1 MFAELLNGKEFKGR
15 AVIADD
21 RNAERPLKVRDLGP
35 TNRPASGSPKSAVDS
50 ASETS
55 LFAGGPVS
63 YPSTVGISSPTSTVS
78 SAYGQVRFDLTAS
91 SHHLHS
97 LPQSDR
103 GPLQDRH
110 HYHVPAAQALMPTCF
125 VQDGGSFSMPMSP
138 SSYMAS
144 LGASFSHGTMM
155 PTCDAFTPSYPQPGL
170 PTTTYGY
177 YGPGAEAQQP
187 FYGYQTTADRQPAL
201 YNQSASYAVQPV
213 QPYSEFYP
221 PPPPPPPPNVAAL
234 NNQMADLTMGRGVGP
249 GGGGVV
255 YTEQRGIH
263 IRELSRRAS
272 EEQVRRMICEAA
284 GREASLINHLDV
296 PLDKEGCPR
305 GHAIVHFRSADLARR
320 MEARLHGA
328 DFKGRKLQVRL
339 LKEGEV
345 VGVGGCSAMASPP
358 TRGHGHGHGH
368 RSGRHHISSSR
379 REEGR
384 RAERRDRDKER
395 GSDRGEKKVSST
407 LSASKGMPLVVS
419 GAWPAVEA
427 SICSTP
433 SSTSKSKDKGK
444 EKHGGKKSAV
454 VIADGSSR
462 RADKT

>member
-1 MFAELLNGKEFKGR
+1 FAELLNGKEFKGR
-15 AVIADD
+15 SVIADD
-21 RNAERPLKVRDLGP
+21 RNAERPLK
-35 TNRPASGSPKSAVDS
+35 
-50 ASETS
+50 
-55 LFAGGPVS
+55 
-63 YPSTVGISSPTSTVS
+63 
-78 SAYGQVRFDLTAS
+78 
-91 SHHLHS
+91 
-97 LPQSDR
+97 
-103 GPLQDRH
+103 
-110 HYHVPAAQALMPTCF
+110 
-125 VQDGGSFSMPMSP
+125 DGGSFPMPMSP
-138 SSYMAS
+138 SSYMTS
-144 LGASFSHGTMM
+144 LGASFSHRTMM
-155 PTCDAFTPSYPQPGL
+155 PTCDVLTPSYPHPGL

-187 FYGYQTTADRQPAL
+187 FYGYQTAPDRQPAL
-201 YNQSASYAVQPV
+201 YNQSALYAVQPA

-221 PPPPPPPPNVAAL
+221 PRPPPPPPNMAAL
-234 NNQMADLTMGRGVGP
+234 NNQMADLTMGRGAGP
-249 GGGGVV
+249 SGGVV

-284 GREASLINHLDV
+284 GREASLINNMDV

-339 LKEGEV
+339 VKEGEV
-345 VGVGGCSAMASPP
+345 VGIGGCGAVASPP
-358 TRGHGHGHGH
+358 TRSHGH
-368 RSGRHHISSSR
+368 RSGRHHTSSSR
-379 REEGR
+379 REEGI

-407 LSASKGMPLVVS
+407 SSASKAMPLVVS
-419 GAWPAVEA
+419 GAWPAAEA

-462 RADKT
+462 RPDKS